1 MGSGS
6 FGGGSGSFGGGSGGG
21 SRGGGGASG
30 GPPPRTDSTS
40 EKILGLT
47 TLTEAFNKNPE
58 IARVSAMIYQMLQDR
73 TRAAFM
79 QTALTDPMVDSA
91 YKGLL
96 SLDDELRGG
105 ATLVTIA
112 AKFGVSR
119 NAVLA
124 DLAEAIALSGEAG
137 DSDERTEHI
146 VQQAV
151 KVLLLKSV
159 RNQNELFYE
168 TPIANLESNFDG
180 TPLRNTAD
188 TFLGT
193 IIRGVTRSDV
203 LNLSDQAKSAVGDAS
218 HQIAIAW
225 TDKFK
230 DRSRKKGVSFRDMLP
245 TIAADYAEYAAGAS
259 HE

>member
-21 SRGGGGASG
+21 SGGGGGATG
-30 GPPPRTDSTS
+30 APPARTDSAG

-58 IARVSAMIYQMLQDR
+58 IARVSAMLYQMLQDR

-79 QTALTDPMVDSA
+79 QTVLTDPMVDSA

-96 SLDDELRGG
+96 SLNDELHGG
-105 ATLVTIA
+105 TTLVTVA
-112 AKFGVSR
+112 AEFGVSR
-119 NAVLA
+119 IAVLA
-124 DLAEAIALSGEAG
+124 DLAEAIALRGEAG
-137 DSDERTEHI
+137 DSDERAERI

-151 KVLLLKSV
+151 KLLLLKTV
-159 RNQNELFYE
+159 GNRNELFYE

-188 TFLGT
+188 SFLGT

-203 LNLSDQAKSAVGDAS
+203 LNLSDQAKSAFGDAS

-230 DRSRKKGVSFRDMLP
+230 DRSRKKGVSFRAMLP
-245 TIAADYAEYAAGAS
+245 TIAADYAEYAAGGNT
-259 HE
+259 